1 MRSDCVKAVFFPGD
15 REAIVKDVA
24 DPKPDRGQALIRMKA
39 SGICGS
45 DLGFLYRLSKEER
58 SKPSL
63 GIALSPD
70 VIPGHEACGV
80 VEELGPGVRHIR
92 EGDRVIVYHTRGCGR
107 CKYCRSGFPIHCALK
122 KAYGFD
128 IDGGFA
134 DLIVADDSD
143 CIALPKELDFV
154 DGAYCA
160 CAAGTAYKASK
171 RVGIRGLDTIA
182 LFGLGPV
189 GLAGVLI
196 GKAMGATV
204 IGVEINEYRLTLAK
218 KAGADHVINSNV
230 DDPVKRIMEL
240 TNGEGADVAI
250 DYSANPIARS
260 KALDCTKIWGRMA
273 FVGEGGKVTIEPSMQ
288 IIHKQLNVYG
298 SFVFSTAELQEL
310 LATLVRYR
318 LRLNEFVTHRCSI
331 EDAPEALRLF
341 DKGESGKVVFIWT

>member
-1 MRSDCVKAVFFPGD
+1 MKAVFFPGD
-15 REAIVKDVA
+15 REAIVKEVP

-58 SKPSL
+58 AKPSL
-63 GIALSPD
+63 GVSLSPD
-70 VIPGHEACGV
+70 VIPGHEACGI
-80 VEELGPGVRHIR
+80 VEKLGPSILHLR
-92 EGDRVIVYHTRGCGR
+92 EGERVVVYHTRGCGC
-107 CKYCRSGFPIHCALK
+107 CKYCRSGFPIHCTLK

-128 IDGGFA
+128 INGGFA
-134 DLIVADDSD
+134 DLVVADETD
-143 CIALPKELDFV
+143 CVALPKELDFAE
-154 DGAYCA
+154 GAYCA

-171 RVGIRGLDTIA
+171 RVGVSGLDTIA

-196 GKAMGATV
+196 GKAMGARV
-204 IGVEINEYRLTLAK
+204 IGVEISEYRSRLAI
-218 KAGADHVINSNV
+218 KAGADHVINPNV
-230 DDPVKRIMEL
+230 EDPVKSIMEL

-273 FVGEGGKVTIEPSMQ
+273 FVGEGGKVTIEPTMQ
-288 IIHKQLNVYG
+288 IIHKQLSVYG

-310 LATLVRYR
+310 LAMLVRRR
-318 LRLNEFVTHRCSI
+318 LRLNSLVTHRFSI

-341 DKGESGKVVFIWT
+341 DRGESGKVVFIWD